1 MILER
6 ENAEADYSPEELDK
20 VAELDKVIT
29 EFEKAELVD
38 TIIVKT
44 QGFVNGNIK
53 EGDKE
58 PVTLFKRLLALYKG
72 IAGRLCAR
80 ICVISCLP
88 SCRYA
93 RNMG

>member
-1 MILER
+1 M
-6 ENAEADYSPEELDK
+6 LDK

-29 EFEKAELVD
+29 ESEKAELVD

-58 PVTLFKRLLALYKG
+58 PVTLFKRLLALYKAIDREALREEYALFLVCHHAGMRG
-72 IAGRLCAR
+72 IWGEYVCTPR
-80 ICVISCLP
+80 
-88 SCRYA
+88 
-93 RNMG
+93 